1 MEVKAR
7 TKIGALAVTLAAAL
21 CAPAGAFWP
30 VIDPTAIAQAINEVN
45 QTLVVVAQ
53 AKALV
58 TAADQ
63 NLTALPANIV
73 LSNVQGRITAVTGM
87 LQQARN
93 ACQGALT
100 GRVLPNACR
109 VETNTANAQAA
120 QLGAEMGQIQGL
132 QSAAR
137 GVNGGL
143 AAQQATAQGI
153 IEVATQLQEMHQAQ
167 TAAALQKQIDGQV
180 LDTAIHG
187 PSSVNPW

>member
-1 MEVKAR
+1 MR
-7 TKIGALAVTLAAAL
+7 IGALAVTLAAAL
-21 CAPAGAFWP
+21 SAPAGAFWP

-58 TAADQ
+58 AAADQ
-63 NLTALPANIV
+63 NLTALPANIA
-73 LSNVQGRITAVTGM
+73 LSNVQGRIAAVTGM

-93 ACQGALT
+93 ACQGALA

-120 QLGAEMGQIQGL
+120 QLGAEMTQIQGL

-180 LDTAIHG
+180 IDSAMHG
-187 PSSVNPW
+187 PSAANPW